1 MNETNILLTA
11 VYNRTQRASK
21 TLGMLLPSVENKS
34 LRRDIITQIGEYDK
48 INKEAG
54 EEICSAGN
62 QPRKNLSVKERM
74 NVWGMSLN
82 VSANSS
88 CENVAKV
95 ISYDSSSG
103 VMEIVKTMNSCVN
116 STPAAYN
123 LARKLVVQEENGIS
137 KMKPYL

>member
-95 ISYDSSSG
+95 ISYDSRSG

>member
-1 MNETNILLTA
+1 MDETSILLSA

-21 TLGMLLPSVENKS
+21 SLGMILPSVENKS
-34 LRRDIITQIGEYDK
+34 LRRDIISQISEYDK

-62 QPRKNLSVKERM
+62 QPRKKLSVKERV

-82 VSANSS
+82 ISANSS

-103 VMEIVKTMNSCVN
+103 VLEIVKTMNSCVN
-116 STPAAYN
+116 SSPAVYN
-123 LARKLVVQEENGIS
+123 MARKLVAQEENGIS